1 MSGPTK
7 DLLRFITCGS
17 VDDGKS
23 TLIGRLLH
31 DAGAVPED
39 QVAALQL
46 DDGSLDYSLLVDG
59 LLAEREQGIT
69 IDVAYRYFSTPTRQF
84 IVADTPGHEQYTR
97 NMATGASTADAAVV
111 LVDARKGV
119 LTQTR
124 RHSHIVSLL
133 GVRHVILAVTKMDM
147 VDWSQSV
154 FDAIAAEY
162 TAYAAEAGLP
172 APILIPVSGKE
183 GDNLVTRGQ
192 QCDWYQGPTLIEVLD
207 ALEIGTETKAPFRMA
222 VQGISRPNLDFRGY
236 MGRINSGSVRPG
248 DEIVVAPSGVRAR
261 VARIVCMGGDLA
273 QAVAGQSVT
282 LTFEAE
288 IDIARGDI
296 LSAAKAPVET
306 ADQFEATLIWMA
318 DSPLIP
324 GRLYDLKIGARTVP
338 VQVTDIRHR
347 VNVNTQEKL
356 SARTLELNDIGVCH
370 LSLGKDIGFEPYA
383 TNRELGGFILIDR
396 ISRDT
401 IGAGLIHFALRRAH
415 NIHRQPIKV
424 DAEQRAALKGQRPL
438 VVWFTGLSGSG
449 KSTIAN
455 KVEEILVAEGRHT
468 YLIDGDNLR
477 HGLSRDLG
485 FTEADRVE
493 NIRRAAE
500 VAAMMA
506 DAGLIVLVSL
516 ISPYIADRAMARDK
530 VGNQAFLEVFVDA
543 PLEVVEARDP
553 KGLYAKARSGEL
565 KNFTGIDSPYEAP
578 HSPDLHLCTTVMSME
593 QSAQKV
599 LVAIQAALASDRG

>member
-1 MSGPTK
+1 MPAPIK

-39 QVAALQL
+39 QVVALKGE
-46 DDGSLDYSLLVDG
+46 DGSLDFSLLVDG

-69 IDVAYRYFSTPTRQF
+69 IDVAYRYFATARRQF

-111 LVDARKGV
+111 LIDARKGV

-124 RHSHIVSLL
+124 RHSHIVALL

-147 VDWSQSV
+147 VGWSQEV
-154 FDAIAAEY
+154 FDNIAAEY
-162 TAYAAEAGLP
+162 SAYAAKAGLP
-172 APILIPVSGKE
+172 CPILIPVSGKN
-183 GDNLVTRGQ
+183 GDNLVVRSINS
-192 QCDWYQGPTLIEVLD
+192 DWYIGPTLIET
-207 ALEIGTETKAPFRMA
+207 LESLPVGGGIERPFRMA
-222 VQGISRPNLDFRGY
+222 VQGINRPNLDFRGY
-236 MGRINSGSVRPG
+236 MGRISSGVVRPG
-248 DEIVVAPSGVRAR
+248 DPVVVAPSGVRSR
-261 VARIVCMGGDLA
+261 VARIVTMDGDLD
-273 QAVAGQSVT
+273 QAIAGQSVT
-282 LTFEAE
+282 VTLDDE

-296 LSAAKAPVET
+296 LAAGQAPLEA

-318 DSPLIP
+318 EAPLIP
-324 GRLYDLKIGARTVP
+324 GRLHDLKIGARTVP
-338 VQVTDIRHR
+338 AQVTDIRHR
-347 VNVNTQEKL
+347 VNVNTQERL

-370 LSLGKDIGFEPYA
+370 LSLGQDIGFEPYE
-383 TNRELGGFILIDR
+383 TNRDLGGFILVDR
-396 ISRDT
+396 ISRAT
-401 IGAGLIHFALRRAH
+401 VGAGLIHFALRRAH
-415 NIHRQPIKV
+415 NIHRQAVRV
-424 DAEQRAALKGQRPL
+424 DRDQRAALKGQKP
-438 VVWFTGLSGSG
+438 VIAWFTGLSGAG

-455 KVEEILVAEGRHT
+455 RVEEQLAADGFHT

-500 VAAMMA
+500 VATMMA

-516 ISPYIADRAMARDK
+516 ISPFRADRAMAREK
-530 VGNQAFLEVFVDA
+530 AGNNIFLEVFVDA
-543 PLEVVEARDP
+543 PLEVVEARDT
-553 KGLYAKARSGEL
+553 KGLYAKARRGEL
-565 KNFTGIDSPYEAP
+565 MNFTGIDSPYEAP
-578 HSPDLHLCTTVMSME
+578 DSPDVHICTSLIGLE
-593 QSAQKV
+593 KSAQNV
-599 LVAIQAALASDRG
+599 LRTIRAAAAL

>member
-1 MSGPTK
+1 MATPPK
-7 DLLRFITCGS
+7 DMLRFITCGS

-31 DAGAVPED
+31 DAGAVPDD
-39 QVAALQL
+39 QVASLKQ

-69 IDVAYRYFSTPTRQF
+69 IDVAYRYFSTQKRQF

-147 VDWSQSV
+147 VDWSQEV
-154 FDAIAAEY
+154 FDAIAADY
-162 TAYAAEAGLP
+162 SAYALEAGLP
-172 APILIPVSGKE
+172 SPILIPVSGKE
-183 GDNLVTRGQ
+183 GDNLVTRGLDS
-192 QCDWYQGPTLIEVLD
+192 DWYQGPTLIEVLES
-207 ALEIGTETKAPFRMA
+207 LQVGKETESAFRMA

-236 MGRINSGSVRPG
+236 MGRINAGRVRPG
-248 DEIVVAPSGVRAR
+248 DEIVVAPSGVRST
-261 VARIVCMGGDLA
+261 VARIVTMDGDLDE
-273 QAVAGQSVT
+273 AVAGQSVT
-282 LTFEAE
+282 LTLSDE

-296 LSAAKAPVET
+296 LSTGQDPVEA

-318 DSPLIP
+318 ESPLIP

-338 VQVTDIRHR
+338 AQITDIRHR

-370 LSLGKDIGFEPYA
+370 LSLGKDIGFEAYDR
-383 TNRELGGFILIDR
+383 NRELGGFILIDR
-396 ISRDT
+396 ISRAT

-415 NIHRQPIKV
+415 NIHRQAIKV
-424 DAEQRAALKGQRPL
+424 DREQRAALKGQKPT

-455 KVEEILVAEGRHT
+455 RVEELLVAEGRHT

-516 ISPYIADRAMARDK
+516 ISPYRADRAMAREK
-530 VGNQAFLEVFVDA
+530 IGNKDFIEVFVDA
-543 PLEVVEARDP
+543 PLSVVEARDP
-553 KGLYAKARSGEL
+553 KGLYAKARRGEL
-565 KNFTGIDSPYEAP
+565 QNFTGIDSPYEVP
-578 HSPDLHLCTTVMSME
+578 NTPDIHLNA
-593 QSAQKV
+593 AQLSVDAAAQLV
-599 LVAIQAALASDRG
+599 LDALRGLSRH